1 MSGIGKLGGCHM
13 FRHTMATLM
22 LEGGAD
28 VRFIQ
33 AMLGHAKLDTTEIY
47 THVSIRKLKEVHSLT
62 HPAKMEPHA
71 PPGAAAAP
79 TVEPLPDP
87 EQEREELLATLA
99 AEAADDDLPM

>member
-1 MSGIGKLGGCHM
+1 
-13 FRHTMATLM
+13 
-22 LEGGAD
+22 
-28 VRFIQ
+28 
-33 AMLGHAKLDTTEIY
+33 
-47 THVSIRKLKEVHSLT
+47 
-62 HPAKMEPHA
+62 MEPHA